1 MANAGEVAI
10 TFTALFCRLVVV
22 VPYGMA
28 HVIVQHICVI
38 NTVDG
43 DEEVAMAI
51 FESVRHIAAGVGL
64 LLGALISNI
73 AHYKGLDTA
82 FALLYVQCWYT
93 NLFSLI
99 SPLLLPCSNDGR
111 NFVRLPSE
119 AAEDEAQHETEPANS
134 VGRP

>member
-1 MANAGEVAI
+1 MKDAGEVAV
-10 TFTALFCRLVVV
+10 TFTSLFCRLLVV
-22 VPYGMA
+22 VPQGVA

-51 FESVRHIAAGVGL
+51 FESVRHVAAGVGL
-64 LLGALISNI
+64 LLGALLSKI

-93 NLFSLI
+93 NLFSLM

-119 AAEDEAQHETEPANS
+119 PLEEKQQDETESTDSLGPE
-134 VGRP
+134 